1 VDEVGESIVVVR
13 DERGKLGAF
22 HNSCR
27 HRGSRIVDPG
37 CGSTHSLRCP
47 YHGWSYGLDGTLGSI
62 PRPEGLERVR
72 KERMG
77 LRTVR
82 TTEWAGFLWGTLAS
96 GAPPLLDTLGTLP
109 EELAPYR
116 LDDMRA
122 IKEKVLTI
130 PVNWKAMLEN
140 VVDFYHVPVVHQK
153 TINRHVPAGPDLA
166 SYGDH
171 TRQRLDIAPYR
182 WRRALDLRC
191 TRGGPYTD
199 KQLTALHKY
208 LIFPN
213 FLINVLPYHL
223 TVMQVFPVD
232 TTTCRLHYLFCKRRG
247 ARGLELLRAH
257 ATAAAS
263 RYILQEDLEMLDR
276 FQAGV
281 STGRME
287 TQVLHQEEQAI
298 SHFHTVLNRW
308 VEK

>member
-1 VDEVGESIVVVR
+1 MAPPPKQQPAD
-13 DERGKLGAF
+13 GKLG
-22 HNSCR
+22 N
-27 HRGSRIVDPG
+27 
-37 CGSTHSLRCP
+37 
-47 YHGWSYGLDGTLGSI
+47 I

-82 TTEWAGFLWGTLAS
+82 TTEWAGFLWGTLAP

-116 LDDMRA
+116 LEDMRA

-153 TINRHVPAGPDLA
+153 TINRHVPTGPDLA

-191 TRGGPYTD
+191 AIPTTM
-199 KQLTALHKY
+199 A
-208 LIFPN
+208 PN
-213 FLINVLPYHL
+213 RAQPRSVSN
-223 TVMQVFPVD
+223 D
-232 TTTCRLHYLFCKRRG
+232 T
-247 ARGLELLRAH
+247 
-257 ATAAAS
+257 
-263 RYILQEDLEMLDR
+263 
-276 FQAGV
+276 
-281 STGRME
+281 
-287 TQVLHQEEQAI
+287 
-298 SHFHTVLNRW
+298 
-308 VEK
+308 